1 MRRPGAPRPLPE
13 GVDTTNLV
21 QAAELWYAIK
31 RAWCG
36 EAQRANAG
44 VQGAG

>member
-1 MRRPGAPRPLPE
+1 MPE

-21 QAAELWYAIK
+21 HAAELWYSIK

-36 EAQRANAG
+36 EAQRANGHGQRAG
-44 VQGAG
+44 